1 MSKGSSTAFV
11 SSSIFGAGITT
22 AGSIAMAY
30 RRVLLVVAVEL
41 RAAVFVVGRTKELY
55 DRVADWKA
63 EAVLAHDIANSV
75 VAWENF
81 MVIVVWVDTFC

>member
-1 MSKGSSTAFV
+1 
-11 SSSIFGAGITT
+11 
-22 AGSIAMAY
+22 MAY

-41 RAAVFVVGRTKELY
+41 RAAVFVVGRTKELD